1 MVDSLAREMLAT
13 LKRARKL
20 MPTYTGYFS
29 YILSEMDD
37 IIAKAERVLGD
48 KK

>member
-1 MVDSLAREMLAT
+1 MVDSVAREMLAT

-20 MPTYTGYFS
+20 MPNYTGYFS
-29 YILSEMDD
+29 YILNEMDD
-37 IIAKAERVLGD
+37 VIAKAERVLED